1 MILELLRMLRLALL
15 AALVLAA
22 GWLFT
27 ALAFAL

>member
-1 MILELLRMLRLALL
+1 MSDCLRAAALVLL